1 VLVGSVTALFIAAPE
16 FVIFKPKNVNV
27 SKSVLNVLA
36 VGKAYLCCYDCECVA
51 EAIESESGTCSSQH
65 QQQQRRQRKAL
76 SKNDETKM
84 ANSSIPQ

>member
-1 VLVGSVTALFIAAPE
+1 MLVGSVTALFIAAPE

-36 VGKAYLCCYDCECVA
+36 VGKAYLCCNDCECVA
-51 EAIESESGTCSSQH
+51 EAIESESGTCSSQ
-65 QQQQRRQRKAL
+65 QRQQRRQRKAL